1 MVFPT
6 VVRRPVIIAGQ
17 KQDDSPWTYTWNVRR
32 GQTPHA
38 MWRDSLV
45 QSINGMDR
53 GGRVVVRV
61 WYGLDASISILR
73 FILRRSEILHG

>member
-1 MVFPT
+1 M
-6 VVRRPVIIAGQ
+6 
-17 KQDDSPWTYTWNVRR
+17 
-32 GQTPHA
+32 
-38 MWRDSLV
+38 